1 MPPSNKASNPSTS
14 TPIAVDVIETDEG
27 EDEGHIYTEASAST
41 SLSPDDNAY
50 NDEATTSTSTE
61 QCHQKP
67 TPSLKSSYDNVDASA
82 DHAFNAASTKTFLN
96 KSVPAALSDIKN
108 TASGLEVIGDND
120 VLRPPIPNGMAG
132 EIISTDAAAAKKYA
146 VVGLEQTEE
155 INAPDPPE
163 FMIATSLE
171 DDITKKRGL
180 IDTIRI
186 DDNYGTHD
194 HATDTQAERL
204 VIDGVDDAS
213 TGDVSDILIPHA
225 WRVSDAK
232 DVESD
237 EEDDLGA
244 IIIATPT
251 LPWYKYRRAQILI
264 GAVFLLFAALAT
276 ALGVVLTSQSPLGE
290 QELTLSPTEAPQ
302 SPPPLLLQTPPSCN
316 RSQTSNN
323 MVNFGYYQEWA
334 QYRPPDCY
342 PLSPQEVNVKKF
354 GYTHLAYAYGGISS
368 DGFIEPYDGAVEHY
382 DKYLLFNSPKASNPG
397 LKTLISIG
405 GWTFDQSRFVF
416 VSSTE
421 ARRTAFA
428 NSVVKFIET
437 HGFDGIDL
445 DWEFPVTRQ
454 GTTADYVNYPLLCT
468 ALRVA
473 FDGADRSDWL
483 ITVQT
488 SFNTYELSEGFDMLS
503 MAEHID
509 WFNLMSYNIHGDWD
523 EFAGANTDMSYIIDT
538 MTYIYGT
545 GLAREKLVLGLAA
558 FGRSTTLTDPTCITA
573 GCPISG
579 PGLTSCNGDSGV
591 VNLFEIENYLND
603 PQTYDSI
610 YYNPVTES
618 MELITDGNTT
628 FTSFDDEST
637 FKKKYQYV
645 SSECLRGIQW

>member
-1 MPPSNKASNPSTS
+1 M
-14 TPIAVDVIETDEG
+14 G
-27 EDEGHIYTEASAST
+27 EVEGHIYTEASAST
-41 SLSPDDNAY
+41 PLSPNDNAY
-50 NDEATTSTSTE
+50 NDEATKSTSTE

-67 TPSLKSSYDNVDASA
+67 TPSLKSMYDNVDASA
-82 DHAFNAASTKTFLN
+82 DHTFNEASTKTFLN
-96 KSVPAALSDIKN
+96 KSVPAAVAVIKN
-108 TASGLEVIGDND
+108 TASGQEVIGDND
-120 VLRPPIPNGMAG
+120 VLRPPVPHGMAG
-132 EIISTDAAAAKKYA
+132 EIIATDAAAAKKYA

-204 VIDGVDDAS
+204 DIDDVDDAS

-225 WRVSDAK
+225 WRVSEARG
-232 DVESD
+232 VEPD
-237 EEDDLGA
+237 EEEDLGT

-251 LPWYKYRRAQILI
+251 LPWYKYRRAQVLI
-264 GAVFLLFAALAT
+264 GAVFLLFAALTT
-276 ALGVVLTSQSPLGE
+276 ALVMVLTSQSSPGA
-290 QELTLSPTEAPQ
+290 QELAPSPTEAPQ
-302 SPPPLLLQTPPSCN
+302 SPPSFLLLQTPPSCN
-316 RSQTSNN
+316 RSHTSNN

-334 QYRPPDCY
+334 QYRPSDCN
-342 PLSPQEVNVKKF
+342 PISPQEINVKSF

-368 DGFIEPYDGAVEHY
+368 DGFIEPYDGAVEQY
-382 DKYLLFNSPKASNPG
+382 DKYLLFNSLKASNPS

-405 GWTFDQSRFVF
+405 GWIFDQSRFVF

-428 NSVVKFIET
+428 NSVVEFLET
-437 HGFDGIDL
+437 NGFDGIDL

-454 GTTADYVNYPLLCT
+454 GTTADYVNYPLLCK

-488 SFNTYELSEGFDMLS
+488 SINTYDLSEGFDMLS
-503 MAEHID
+503 MAQHID

-523 EFAGANTDMSYIIDT
+523 EVAGANTDMSYIIDT
-538 MTYIYGT
+538 MAYIYET

-573 GCPISG
+573 GCPIAG
-579 PGLTSCNGDSGV
+579 TGLTSCDGESGML
-591 VNLFEIENYLND
+591 NWWEIKEEYLGD
-603 PQTYDSI
+603 PQMYDSL

-637 FKKKYQYV
+637 FNKKYQYV
-645 SSECLRGIQW
+645 LSECLRGIQW